1 MDDLPTQYTEHNLP
15 LLVLSGLGHDGDLGV
30 QSNSGTRLVIQTP
43 ECEGERASN
52 LRQQFVARDGSLSA
66 WNASTLPGP
75 VGSMKYRMQP
85 IGRVG
90 MPHIFDD

>member
-1 MDDLPTQYTEHNLP
+1 MDDLPKEYTEHNLP
-15 LLVLSGLGHDGDLGV
+15 LFVLSGLGHENDLGV
-30 QSNSGTRLVIQTP
+30 QRSSGTRLAIQSP

-52 LRQQFVARDGSLSA
+52 LRQQFIARDGSVSA

-75 VGSMKYRMQP
+75 NGSMKYHMQT

-90 MPHIFDD
+90 MPCCLQ